1 MTLCKRREG
10 RGDDPA
16 WKYGDEEGHRG
27 EAAWKNTIVEDQD
40 DEKM

>member
-1 MTLCKRREG
+1 MSVDRG

-27 EAAWKNTIVEDQD
+27 EAAWKKHDGGGPR
-40 DEKM
+40 